1 MIDKETLRIARR
13 TAERNGYTV
22 LPPRDQDERDLNRFR
37 DRQRERDV
45 RSSRFEDDDDD
56 MRTPRFKPLR
66 NRPVDDV
73 DTDTDIDNDTDYSSR
88 RRYSETPR
96 FRDVA
101 DEYEP
106 ERRPMRP
113 ERPSFRDRI
122 KDTENT
128 RTSFRR
134 PVRDAEAEK
143 EDMISR
149 AIKTAA
155 DNGYTVSKMSKL
167 DQAKKVAADNGFSV
181 RKMSDVR
188 TRPVVDNDDD
198 DVVVND
204 RPVRTRPV
212 VGDDDVGNDRPVRRV
227 ATRDGEPMRR
237 PIFNREPGKNT
248 VKSND
253 GVHTR
258 TAPDAEIKND
268 TQNPAVEKPVQT
280 PTPTQTQT
288 QTQTQTPPEPKKPS
302 FEDDYVN
309 RAAAFF
315 GDDE

>member
-37 DRQRERDV
+37 DRQRERDSF
-45 RSSRFEDDDDD
+45 RSSRFDDDDD
-56 MRTPRFKPLR
+56 MRTTRFKPLR
-66 NRPVDDV
+66 DRSVDDA
-73 DTDTDIDNDTDYSSR
+73 DTDTDYRSR
-88 RRYSETPR
+88 RRYAETPR
-96 FRDVA
+96 FKDVA

-122 KDTENT
+122 NDDDQNT
-128 RTSFRR
+128 RPSFRR
-134 PVRDAEAEK
+134 PVRDAEQEK
-143 EDMISR
+143 EDMISK

-188 TRPVVDNDDD
+188 PTRPVSSSED
-198 DVVVND
+198 
-204 RPVRTRPV
+204 
-212 VGDDDVGNDRPVRRV
+212 GNDRPSRRV

-237 PIFNREPGKNT
+237 PVINREPGKFT
-248 VKSND
+248 RSTD

-258 TAPDAEIKND
+258 TAPDTEIKND
-268 TQNPAVEKPVQT
+268 TQNPAVEKPV
-280 PTPTQTQT
+280 
-288 QTQTQTPPEPKKPS
+288 QTQTPPEPKKPS

>member
-37 DRQRERDV
+37 DRQRERDSF
-45 RSSRFEDDDDD
+45 RSSRFDDDND

-66 NRPVDDV
+66 DRTVDD
-73 DTDTDIDNDTDYSSR
+73 TDDTDYRSR
-88 RRYSETPR
+88 RRNTETPR

-106 ERRPMRP
+106 ERRSMRP
-113 ERPSFRDRI
+113 ERPSFSDRI
-122 KDTENT
+122 KDVDNT
-128 RTSFRR
+128 RTAFRR
-134 PVRDAEAEK
+134 PVRDVEAEK
-143 EDMISR
+143 EDMISK

-155 DNGYTVSKMSKL
+155 DHGYTVSKMSKL

-181 RKMSDVR
+181 RKMSD
-188 TRPVVDNDDD
+188 
-198 DVVVND
+198 
-204 RPVRTRPV
+204 VRTRPV

-248 VKSND
+248 VKPND

-258 TAPDAEIKND
+258 TAPDTEIKND
-268 TQNPAVEKPVQT
+268 TQNPAVEKPV
-280 PTPTQTQT
+280 
-288 QTQTQTPPEPKKPS
+288 QTQTPPEPKKPS

>member
-37 DRQRERDV
+37 DRQRERDSFS
-45 RSSRFEDDDDD
+45 SSRFDDDDD

-66 NRPVDDV
+66 DRTVD
-73 DTDTDIDNDTDYSSR
+73 DTDYRSR
-88 RRYSETPR
+88 RRNTETPR

-122 KDTENT
+122 KDADDDDNT

-134 PVRDAEAEK
+134 PVRDVEAEK

-155 DNGYTVSKMSKL
+155 DHGYTVSKMSKL

-181 RKMSDVR
+181 RKMSD
-188 TRPVVDNDDD
+188 
-198 DVVVND
+198 
-204 RPVRTRPV
+204 VRTRPV

-248 VKSND
+248 VKPND

-258 TAPDAEIKND
+258 TAPDTEIKND
-268 TQNPAVEKPVQT
+268 TQNPAVEKP
-280 PTPTQTQT
+280 
-288 QTQTQTPPEPKKPS
+288 TQTPPEPKKPS

>member
-37 DRQRERDV
+37 DRQRERDSF
-45 RSSRFEDDDDD
+45 RSSRFDDDDD
-56 MRTPRFKPLR
+56 MRTTRFKPLR
-66 NRPVDDV
+66 DRSVDDA
-73 DTDTDIDNDTDYSSR
+73 DTDYRSR
-88 RRYSETPR
+88 RRYAETPR
-96 FRDVA
+96 FKDVA

-122 KDTENT
+122 NDDDQNT
-128 RTSFRR
+128 RPSFRR
-134 PVRDAEAEK
+134 PVHDAEQEK
-143 EDMISR
+143 EDMISK

-188 TRPVVDNDDD
+188 PTRPVVDDDD
-198 DVVVND
+198 EVND

-212 VGDDDVGNDRPVRRV
+212 VGVDNVGNDRPSRRV

-237 PIFNREPGKNT
+237 PVINREPGKFT
-248 VKSND
+248 RSTD

-258 TAPDAEIKND
+258 TAPDTEIKND
-268 TQNPAVEKPVQT
+268 TQNPAVEKPV
-280 PTPTQTQT
+280 
-288 QTQTQTPPEPKKPS
+288 QTQTPPEPKKPS

>member
-37 DRQRERDV
+37 DRQRERDSY
-45 RSSRFEDDDDD
+45 RSSRFDDNDDED

-66 NRPVDDV
+66 
-73 DTDTDIDNDTDYSSR
+73 DNDDYGSR
-88 RRYSETPR
+88 RRYAETPR
-96 FRDVA
+96 FKDVA

-122 KDTENT
+122 KDDDQNS
-128 RTSFRR
+128 RPSFRR
-134 PVRDAEAEK
+134 PVRDAEQEK
-143 EDMISR
+143 EDMISK
-149 AIKTAA
+149 AMKTAT
-155 DNGYTVSKMSKL
+155 DHGYTVSKMSKL

-188 TRPVVDNDDD
+188 PTRPVSAGEN
-198 DVVVND
+198 
-204 RPVRTRPV
+204 
-212 VGDDDVGNDRPVRRV
+212 GNDRPVRRV

-237 PIFNREPGKNT
+237 PVINREPGKST
-248 VKSND
+248 D
-253 GVHTR
+253 GVRTR
-258 TAPDAEIKND
+258 TAPDTEIKND
-268 TQNPAVEKPVQT
+268 TQNPAVEKPA
-280 PTPTQTQT
+280 
-288 QTQTQTPPEPKKPS
+288 EPKKPS

>member
-37 DRQRERDV
+37 DRQRERDSY
-45 RSSRFEDDDDD
+45 RSSRFDDDDD
-56 MRTPRFKPLR
+56 TRTTRFKPLR
-66 NRPVDDV
+66 
-73 DTDTDIDNDTDYSSR
+73 DNDDDDYGSR
-88 RRYSETPR
+88 RRYAETPR
-96 FRDVA
+96 FKDVA

-122 KDTENT
+122 KDDDQNT
-128 RTSFRR
+128 RPSFRR
-134 PVRDAEAEK
+134 PVRDAEQEK
-143 EDMISR
+143 EDMISK

-155 DNGYTVSKMSKL
+155 DHGYTVSKMSKL

-188 TRPVVDNDDD
+188 PTRPVSSGED
-198 DVVVND
+198 
-204 RPVRTRPV
+204 
-212 VGDDDVGNDRPVRRV
+212 GNDRPVRRV

-237 PIFNREPGKNT
+237 PVINREPGKST
-248 VKSND
+248 D
-253 GVHTR
+253 GVRTR
-258 TAPDAEIKND
+258 TAPDTEIKND
-268 TQNPAVEKPVQT
+268 TQNPAVEKPVEK
-280 PTPTQTQT
+280 PV
-288 QTQTQTPPEPKKPS
+288 EPKKPS